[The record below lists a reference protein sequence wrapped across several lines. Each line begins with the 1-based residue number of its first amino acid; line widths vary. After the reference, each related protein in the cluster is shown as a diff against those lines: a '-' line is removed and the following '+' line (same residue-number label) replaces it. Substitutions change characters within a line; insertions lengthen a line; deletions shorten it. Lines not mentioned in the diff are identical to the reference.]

1 MAIGVEK
8 QRNTSWLISYGDT
21 VTLLICLLITIVVV
35 LQGQSEKDIEWVAE
49 QVQIISDN
57 FRKDYPDTSTIKI
70 YNRASDFKI
79 TLTGNSFPDC
89 IDTLRGEMRSIIQN
103 IGKDLLFNMQYLD
116 TIFKPD
122 FIEGELMVEVII
134 EGHTDNNA
142 FTDGCRRKNKDI
154 KNNWQLS
161 GARAYQTMKVL
172 TNNPLVKENLFK
184 YKNNVSIR
192 GYAETRPLN
201 KLTNWDENRRVEI
214 LFNSF
219 ILEKSQE
226 SVSASS

>member
-1 MAIGVEK
+1 MAVTVEK

-49 QVQIISDN
+49 QVQIISDK
-57 FRKDYPDTSTIKI
+57 FRESYPDTTTIKI

-89 IDTLRGEMRSIIQN
+89 IDELRGNIRPVIQN
-103 IGKDLLFNMQYLD
+103 IGKDLLYNMQYLD
-116 TIFKPD
+116 TIVKPD

-134 EGHTDNNA
+134 EGHTDDNA
-142 FTDGCRRKNKDI
+142 FTDVCRKKNKHI

-172 TNNPLVKENLFK
+172 TDNPLITKDLNQ

-192 GYAETRPLN
+192 GFAETRPLKNLEN
-201 KLTNWDENRRVEI
+201 KDENRRVEI

-219 ILEKSQE
+219 IL
-226 SVSASS
+226 AIN

>member
-35 LQGQSEKDIEWVAE
+35 LQGQSEKDIEWVAS
-49 QVQIISDN
+49 QVQMISDQ
-57 FRKDYPDTSTIKI
+57 FREEYPDTNIIKI
-70 YNRASDFKI
+70 FNRASDFKI

-89 IDTLRGEMRSIIQN
+89 IDTLRSNIKPQIQN
-103 IGKDLLFNMQYLD
+103 LGLDLLYYMQYLD

-122 FIEGELMVEVII
+122 FIEGELMVEVIV
-134 EGHTDNNA
+134 EGHTDNNQ
-142 FTDGCRRKNKDI
+142 FTDVCRKKNPDI

-172 TNNPLVKENLFK
+172 TDNPQINGQLTK
-184 YKNNVSIR
+184 YIKDVSIR
-192 GYAETRPLN
+192 GYAETRPLKN
-201 KLTNWDENRRVEI
+201 LEDKDKNRRVEI
-214 LFNSF
+214 IFNSY
-219 ILEKSQE
+219 IL
-226 SVSASS
+226 ASN